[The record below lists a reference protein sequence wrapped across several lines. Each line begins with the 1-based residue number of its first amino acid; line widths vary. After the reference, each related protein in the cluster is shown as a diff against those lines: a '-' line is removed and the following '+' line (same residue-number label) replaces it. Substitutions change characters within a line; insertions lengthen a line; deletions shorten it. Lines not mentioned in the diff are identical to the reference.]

1 MDTVLNDNS
10 KTFASIPY
18 TNTDLP
24 CVLLMESCED
34 PSKHHSSGSSWANQH
49 GKDFFL
55 MLCSTETLLQEC
67 SQYSRLDA
75 PLKHRQRASQI
86 TLQKT

>member
-34 PSKHHSSGSSWANQH
+34 PSKHHSSRSSWANQH
-49 GKDFFL
+49 GKDFF
-55 MLCSTETLLQEC
+55 
-67 SQYSRLDA
+67 
-75 PLKHRQRASQI
+75 
-86 TLQKT
+86 